1 VRPAI
6 KRTQTRRKGAKAL
19 DVQGK
24 VIAVTGAGHGIGR
37 TVAIELSKKGALAAL
52 IDINPEY
59 LDDTEKLCVQ
69 VGGSPRKYLCN
80 VAKEGEVE
88 ACFNQIA
95 ADFGHLDG
103 LINNAGI
110 VRDALLVK
118 VKDGKVVAKM
128 PLEKWQAVID
138 VNLTGVFLCGREAA
152 VKMMENGRGVIVNI
166 SSISRA
172 GNFGQS
178 NYTAAKAGVAAM
190 TVTWAKELGR
200 HGIRVAAIAPGF
212 VATPMVMAMKPEARE
227 RMTAPTLL
235 GRLGEPEEIAKTVNF
250 IFDND
255 FLTGRVIE
263 VDGGLRL

>member
-1 VRPAI
+1 M
-6 KRTQTRRKGAKAL
+6 
-19 DVQGK
+19 
-24 VIAVTGAGHGIGR
+24 IAVTGAGNGIGR
-37 TVAIELSKKGALAAL
+37 TVAIELAKKGARVAL
-52 IDINPEY
+52 VDINPVT
-59 LDDTEKLCVQ
+59 LDESEKLCVQ
-69 VGGSPRKYLCN
+69 VGGTVRPYLCN
-80 VAKEGEVE
+80 VAAEPEVE
-88 ACFNQIA
+88 ACFDRIV

-110 VRDALLVK
+110 VRDGLLVK
-118 VKDGKVVAKM
+118 VKEGKAVAKM
-128 PLEKWQAVID
+128 PLATWQAVID
-138 VNLTGVFLCGREAA
+138 VNLTGVFLCGREGALR
-152 VKMMENGRGVIVNI
+152 MLQNGRGVIINI

-178 NYTAAKAGVAAM
+178 NYSAAKAGVAAM

-227 RMTAPTLL
+227 RMTAPTPLA
-235 GRLGEPEEIAKTVNF
+235 RLGEPDEIAKTVSF

-255 FLTGRVIE
+255 FVTGRVIE